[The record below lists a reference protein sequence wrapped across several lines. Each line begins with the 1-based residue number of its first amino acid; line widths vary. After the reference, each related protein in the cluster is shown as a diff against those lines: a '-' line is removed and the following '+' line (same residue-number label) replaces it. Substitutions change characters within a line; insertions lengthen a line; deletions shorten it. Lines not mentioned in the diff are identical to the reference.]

1 MGSSS
6 HDKQVLENVR
16 TEDIISRLMTGFI
29 YAGITCEIRGR

>member
-16 TEDIISRLMTGFI
+16 TEDIISRLMTDRVYLYSPGF
-29 YAGITCEIRGR
+29 